1 MIRAFS
7 SCLARGALGIDSVS
21 HGPRNEALSEV
32 LDGPQNVEMGTGQDA
47 RQGEA
52 KNFEGDEM
60 ARSNAEASLEDKSR
74 RLAVAQEQ
82 LAEYAEAKYVELKAF
97 GQPAT
102 KLCQAVAGGSGSF
115 PQVVMLAQDLQ
126 QKLEEAEK
134 EADAFAKQARKDV
147 DYLKAVRITVRQT
160 SQEPEEEPAPLGALS
175 ADGDEDGIEVETEML
190 DSPNRP
196 LAPAAF
202 NTELSQRA
210 RWIPLRLQIDERKS
224 LRLLEA
230 ALNVSEYTD
239 KVDILTFRNKTQ
251 RMHTQLKDMCAIL
264 SGLLV
269 ASDYKKGQKL
279 MAHRSFLDNA
289 EFFQNVFEVGRRHKV
304 MNPDKMRADYGK
316 LIYLL
321 MDSQVKFP
329 L

>member
-1 MIRAFS
+1 MNA
-7 SCLARGALGIDSVS
+7 
-21 HGPRNEALSEV
+21 
-32 LDGPQNVEMGTGQDA
+32 
-47 RQGEA
+47 
-52 KNFEGDEM
+52 GDEM

-147 DYLKAVRITVRQT
+147 DYLKAVRITVRQ
-160 SQEPEEEPAPLGALS
+160 
-175 ADGDEDGIEVETEML
+175 
-190 DSPNRP
+190 
-196 LAPAAF
+196 
-202 NTELSQRA
+202 
-210 RWIPLRLQIDERKS
+210 
-224 LRLLEA
+224 A

-321 MDSQVKFP
+321 MDSQ
-329 L
+329 